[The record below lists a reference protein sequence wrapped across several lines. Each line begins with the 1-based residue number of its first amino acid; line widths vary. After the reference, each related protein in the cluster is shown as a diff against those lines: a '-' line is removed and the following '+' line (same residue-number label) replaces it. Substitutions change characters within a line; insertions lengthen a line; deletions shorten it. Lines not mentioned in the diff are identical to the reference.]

1 MEMDTEKKKMQEEL
15 TRVLLKKAA
24 LKKKHIA
31 ELALKIWAWD
41 YMDLFS
47 ENEMER
53 YKSIIL

>member
-1 MEMDTEKKKMQEEL
+1 MEMDAEKKKMQEEL

-24 LKKKHIA
+24 LKKRHIT

-41 YMDLFS
+41 YMDLFN
-47 ENEMER
+47 ENEIER

>member
-1 MEMDTEKKKMQEEL
+1 MDTEKKKMQEEL

-41 YMDLFS
+41 YMELFS